1 MNKTTFSTFL
11 LIATTFIWGFAFLA
25 VQDSFAHGWHPF
37 TIIFTRAFLGGLVCL
52 PFCFRKKWWKNK
64 QLWRDAILCGV
75 TYFLG
80 FAFQSYG
87 QLYSSIANA
96 AFLTTLNV
104 IFVPLILWAFLRKKP
119 VNKVF
124 VAVLFS
130 LTGTAILSF
139 QGSISFNRSDL
150 YLVLCALAFALQII
164 FAKKAAHHHQPFAT
178 TAIQLFT
185 MSLLGGIGMLVTKQ
199 MAFPTQGWGGMLYV
213 GILATGL
220 VGIFQMVAQRYVSE
234 STTSI
239 IFSFEAAVAAFAAV
253 AFAYQVFSWRILV
266 GGLCMIVAVLI
277 VEVEWKKIKTVPKQI
292 EP

>member
-25 VQDSFAHGWHPF
+25 VQDSFAYGWHPF
-37 TIIFTRAFLGGLVCL
+37 TIIFTRALLGGLVCL
-52 PFCFRKKWWKNK
+52 PFCFHQKWWQNK
-64 QLWRDAILCGV
+64 RLWRDAMLCGV

-104 IFVPLILWAFLRKKP
+104 VFVPLILWLFMRKKP
-119 VNKVF
+119 VKKVYI
-124 VAVLFS
+124 AVLFS

-139 QGSISFNRSDL
+139 QGGIHINRSDI
-150 YLVLCALAFALQII
+150 YLILCALAFALQII

-178 TAIQLFT
+178 AAIQLFT
-185 MSLLGGIGMLVTKQ
+185 MSFLGGIGMLLTKQ
-199 MAFPTQGWGGMLYV
+199 TAFPTQGWGGMLYI

-220 VGIFQMVAQRYVSE
+220 VGIFQMIAQRHVPE

-239 IFSFEAAVAAFAAV
+239 IYSFESAVAAFAAV
-253 AFAYQVFSWRILV
+253 AFSYQIFSWRILL
-266 GGLCMIVAVLI
+266 GGLCMILAVLI
-277 VEVEWKKIKTVPKQI
+277 VEVEWKKYKSRPNKIGP
-292 EP
+292 